1 MSCTCVLYDAVFRA
15 SINECL
21 HKNSLLHYWLE
32 PPRRRFA
39 SIVESWRANMDDPK
53 PGDDKQPRKGDL
65 KPQQEE
71 QKEPIAIEEPIES
84 GDPDAQPV

>member
-1 MSCTCVLYDAVFRA
+1 M
-15 SINECL
+15 E
-21 HKNSLLHYWLE
+21 
-32 PPRRRFA
+32 
-39 SIVESWRANMDDPK
+39 DPK